1 MLTHSITQHPHYV
14 HVSVQGRI
22 DGMTV
27 PQLDDLF
34 ASLITA
40 GSRNIC
46 VNLAQVH
53 YISSVGLRVFLKTQK
68 QLTRAAGTLVIQKPS
83 AEVHQVFTLSGF
95 DKLFTFIS
103 DECDD
108 AFGAEPVTA
117 QSASR
122 LWQEIEIREQNYPA
136 QAGRLEVFG
145 STQPL
150 QRASYTRQ
158 DVIDVPPEKCSW
170 GCGLAALGAEFSEYS
185 TYFGEAMMLHNACVV
200 YPAVAHGAVDM
211 MLGGTAPYHLLNGF
225 CFDGAPQRIALLE
238 HSAGF
243 VSLQQ
248 LVEYVQDVS
257 TTDLSGVIL
266 MGESKGLWG
275 MNLRKVPLR
284 RNHPDQTPIMDAD
297 LFSQWMNFPIEP
309 GDFDQLI
316 IGCGVVRKAGT
327 TVAEE
332 LLPSDAEYHLH
343 AGVFRDAIL
352 NKTAARFM
360 DEIRSIVM
368 ESECTK
374 VQHLLAK
381 TCFSSV
387 MVAIVPLQL
396 GV

>member
-1 MLTHSITQHPHYV
+1 MLTHSITQHPQYV

-27 PQLDDLF
+27 PQLDQLF
-34 ASLITA
+34 VSLITA

-46 VNLAQVH
+46 VNLAEVH

-68 QLTRAAGTLVIQKPS
+68 QLTRAAGKLVIQKPS

-122 LWQEIEIREQNYPA
+122 LWHEIEIREQNYTA

-158 DVIDVPPEKCSW
+158 DVIDVPPEKCTW
-170 GCGLAALGAEFSEYS
+170 GCGLAALGADFSEYS
-185 TYFGEAMMLHNACVV
+185 SYFGEAMMLQHACVV

-225 CFDGAPQRIALLE
+225 CFDGTPQCIALLE
-238 HSAGF
+238 HTSGF
-243 VSLQQ
+243 VTLQQ
-248 LVEYVQDVS
+248 VVEYVQDAATS
-257 TTDLSGVIL
+257 ELSGVIL

-297 LFSQWMNFPIEP
+297 HFSQWMNFPIEP

-332 LLPSDAEYHLH
+332 LLPSDADYHLH
-343 AGVFRDAIL
+343 GGVFSDAIL
-352 NKTAARFM
+352 NKTTNSFL
-360 DEIRSIVM
+360 DEIRSIVR

-374 VQHLLAK
+374 VQHLLGK

-387 MVAIVPLQL
+387 MVALVPLQV

>member
-1 MLTHSITQHPHYV
+1 MLTHNITQHPHYV

-68 QLTRAAGTLVIQKPS
+68 QLSRAAGKLVIQQPS
-83 AEVHQVFTLSGF
+83 EEVHQVFALSGF

-150 QRASYTRQ
+150 QRASYSRD
-158 DVIDVPPEKCSW
+158 DVIDVPPEKCVW

-185 TYFGEAMMLHNACVV
+185 AYFGEAMMLHNACVV

-238 HSAGF
+238 HSVGF
-243 VSLQQ
+243 VTLQQ
-248 LVEYVQDVS
+248 VVQYVQDVS

-309 GDFDQLI
+309 DDFDQLI
-316 IGCGVVRKAGT
+316 IGCGVVKKPGAAVPG
-327 TVAEE
+327 E
-332 LLPSDAEYHLH
+332 LVPQDAEYHLH